1 MNKIAVTGATGFIGR
16 RLVKNLALK
25 SCELRLF
32 SRNNQ
37 EGFETIIC
45 DLESDFAIGDA
56 FTDVNTVFHL
66 AGFAH
71 DLRNTSKIEH
81 LYRVVNVDAT
91 VRLLELAADHRVERF
106 IFVSSVKA
114 GGHSI
119 SGKSMTEED
128 CAGPEGVY
136 GQTKREAELKVLEMG
151 RQSGM
156 HVSIVRPSLVYG
168 PGVKGNL
175 ALMRRCIL
183 KGWFPPLPETGN
195 RRSMIHVDDLVR
207 ALLMVAED
215 KRANGEIFIATDGVP
230 YSSRE
235 IYETICRA
243 VGKKA
248 PAWSVP
254 KFFFDWL
261 SLLNPRLRYKVDK
274 LLGDECYSSEKLERL
289 GFRAMKS
296 LRDFDESDYSAGNS
310 NLSFKKEKAR
320 K

>member
-32 SRNNQ
+32 SRKNQ

-71 DLRNTSKIEH
+71 DLRNSKKIEH

-91 VRLLELAADHRVERF
+91 VRLLELAAVNGVERF
-106 IFVSSVKA
+106 IFLSSVKA

-119 SGKSMTEED
+119 AGKSMTEED
-128 CAGPEGVY
+128 CGVPEGIY
-136 GQTKREAELKVLEMG
+136 GQIKREAEVKVLEIG
-151 RQSGM
+151 SQSGM

-168 PGVKGNL
+168 PNVKGNL
-175 ALMRRCIL
+175 RMMLSGIE

-195 RRSMIHVDDLVR
+195 RRSMIHVDDLVQ
-207 ALLMVAED
+207 AILLVAED
-215 KRANGEIFIATDGVP
+215 GRADGEIFIATDGVP
-230 YSSRE
+230 HSSCE
-235 IYETICRA
+235 IYEAMCL
-243 VGKKA
+243 VLGK
-248 PAWSVP
+248 SVP
-254 KFFFDWL
+254 RWSIPKFLFDIAAIFH
-261 SLLNPRLRYKVDK
+261 PRVRHKIEK
-274 LLGDECYSSEKLERL
+274 LLGDECYSSEKLQSL
-289 GFRAMKS
+289 GF
-296 LRDFDESDYSAGNS
+296 
-310 NLSFKKEKAR
+310 KA
-320 K
+320 KHTLKDWTEI